1 LLQISQPVTAWIHG
15 RKSAFVRLWG
25 RDPAG
30 LTAAAA
36 ALAVLIFI
44 RYFFFIYQIFTH
56 AY

>member
-36 ALAVLIFI
+36 ALAVLILI